1 MLDWMVS
8 FCYNITNTWLGDYRA
23 AVIDCVT
30 ITAFVAAMY
39 MLYVLCFVPMNRI
52 RKVRVLIIKTSP
64 KTGGL
69 EGLQND
75 NKSSTFEFN

>member
-8 FCYNITNTWLGDYRA
+8 FCYNITTIWLDDYRA
-23 AVIDCVT
+23 AVIDCLT
-30 ITAFVAAMY
+30 IIASVAAMY
-39 MLYVLCFVPMNRI
+39 KLYVLCFVPMNRI

-75 NKSSTFEFN
+75 VIPS